1 MVRKAVI
8 CPSNSLVIV
17 SGGGPVDVPEDKP
30 IEPVAASPSCLLVAC
45 MPEVDGD
52 TELTMGSAA
61 EVDPGYAPGFVG
73 QLQTPRLRILVE
85 TVDDEIVFDQPVRS
99 AVTQVRIWFSH
110 PRWPDKVAIGVD

>member
-17 SGGGPVDVPEDKP
+17 SGGGPVDVPADQP
-30 IEPVAASPSCLLVAC
+30 IEPVAASPNCLLVAC

-52 TELTMGSAA
+52 TELTMGPGA

-73 QLQTPRLRILVE
+73 ELQTPRLRIIVE
-85 TVDDEIVFDQPVRS
+85 TVDDEIVFDRPVCS
-99 AVTQVRIWFSH
+99 TATQVRVWFSH
-110 PRWPDKVAIGVD
+110 PRWPEKVMIGID